1 MSRLLLILFLCATL
15 SAACRMADGP
25 MPDVKADDV
34 PNQLGDLGRD
44 LTGVVNGDPQARQ
57 DFVDDLMVFVM
68 VPEAEAPVKQLA
80 AQIVEAVVATKPSEA
95 AVAPLLEH
103 VYVAIAARELSEG
116 QVETLQGN
124 VQAAASRFGV
134 DDVKAR
140 ALAAQVGIVQQAVT
154 ARHRRWYEI
163 F

>member
-1 MSRLLLILFLCATL
+1 M
-15 SAACRMADGP
+15 
-25 MPDVKADDV
+25 
-34 PNQLGDLGRD
+34 
-44 LTGVVNGDPQARQ
+44 
-57 DFVDDLMVFVM
+57 
-68 VPEAEAPVKQLA
+68 KQLA
-80 AQIVEAVVATKPSEA
+80 AQIVEAVVATKPSES

-116 QVETLQGN
+116 QVKTLEGN

-140 ALAAQVGIVQQAVT
+140 ALGAQVGIVQQAVT
-154 ARHRRWYEI
+154 ARHRRWYEV